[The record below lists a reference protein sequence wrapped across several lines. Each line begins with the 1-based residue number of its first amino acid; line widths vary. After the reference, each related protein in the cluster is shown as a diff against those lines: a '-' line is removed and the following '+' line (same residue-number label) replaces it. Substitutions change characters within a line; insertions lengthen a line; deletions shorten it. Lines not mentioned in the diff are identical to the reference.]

1 MDAKKIKILIGI
13 GIGVGLYFLFN
24 KTIKDKIAKTLNVRE
39 ANFSNADGGNDYI
52 AKKYDPFYTNPDGSD
67 GATWISYN
75 DSDVVGFWKKGK
87 VQIGT
92 RVSM

>member
-1 MDAKKIKILIGI
+1 MDKKKIKILVGI

-24 KTIKDKIAKTLNVRE
+24 KAVLNKILSTPNGSQ
-39 ANFSNADGGNDYI
+39 ANFSNADGGEDYI
-52 AKKYDPFYTNPDGSD
+52 AKKYDPFHINQNGSM

-75 DSDVVGFWKKGK
+75 DSDVVGFWKQGK
-87 VQIGT
+87 VEIGT